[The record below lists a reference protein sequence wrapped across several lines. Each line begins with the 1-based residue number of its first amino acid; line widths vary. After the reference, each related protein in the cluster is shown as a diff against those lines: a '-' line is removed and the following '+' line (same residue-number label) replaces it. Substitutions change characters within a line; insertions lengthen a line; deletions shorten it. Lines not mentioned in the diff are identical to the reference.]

1 VVRSFDVKVC
11 RSVFVFRSSLF
22 SDIEV
27 FLAAR
32 TVVSVFLT
40 DMDLFLSE
48 LGFLF
53 VREGGGERRVLPFP
67 SDALLCLGKIDF
79 GLDVSLSDMLLLLCC
94 YGAVPVRRREKAE
107 GDRNSCVKVQVDD
120 LRCENSSRMPFD
132 VPKGI
137 TRRISAS

>member
-1 VVRSFDVKVC
+1 
-11 RSVFVFRSSLF
+11 
-22 SDIEV
+22 
-27 FLAAR
+27 
-32 TVVSVFLT
+32 VVSVFLA
-40 DMDLFLSE
+40 DMDLFLTE
-48 LGFLF
+48 LRFLF
-53 VREGGGERRVLPFP
+53 MREVGGERRVLPFP
-67 SDALLCLGKIDF
+67 SDALLCLGEIELC
-79 GLDVSLSDMLLLLCC
+79 LDVSLSDMLLLLLCC